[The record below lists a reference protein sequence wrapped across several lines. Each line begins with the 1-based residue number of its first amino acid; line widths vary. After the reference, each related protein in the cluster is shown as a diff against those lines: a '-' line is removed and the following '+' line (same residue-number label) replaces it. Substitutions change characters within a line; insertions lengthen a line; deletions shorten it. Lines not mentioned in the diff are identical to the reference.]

1 MKAEI
6 AVELGKYLSEY
17 NLEDVVVLDL
27 TECNSWT
34 DYFVIGTLASAPQ
47 WKGIYRHIKDFAD
60 GHNLEMRLGK
70 GKTQDED
77 IWHLVDLG
85 EIVVHIFTAEGR
97 KFYELDKLWFKAK
110 ELFSSKEDESTPEL
124 I

>member
-27 TECNSWT
+27 TECSSWT
-34 DYFVIGTLASAPQ
+34 DYFVIGTLSSAPQ
-47 WKGIYRHIKDFAD
+47 WKGIYRHIKDFAVE
-60 GHNLEMRLGK
+60 HNLEMHLGK
-70 GKTQDED
+70 AKTQDED

-85 EIVVHIFTAEGR
+85 GVVVHIFTAEGR
-97 KFYELDKLWFKAK
+97 KFYELDKLWFKAR
-110 ELFSSKEDESTPEL
+110 ELFSSKEGENTPEL
-124 I
+124 L

>member
-1 MKAEI
+1 MKAET
-6 AVELGKYLSEY
+6 AVQLGKYLSEF

-47 WKGIYRHIKDFAD
+47 WKGIYRHIKDFAQE
-60 GHNLEMRLGK
+60 HNLDMHLGK
-70 GKTQDED
+70 GKSQDED

-85 EIVVHIFTAEGR
+85 EIVVHIFTGEGR

-110 ELFSSKEDESTPEL
+110 ELFSCKKGDGVPEIL
-124 I
+124 